1 MRLFLEDEARFG
13 LHEGF
18 TRRWITAPG
27 VKPHQPV
34 LPRYEYFWI
43 YGAAEPTTG
52 ESFFLEL
59 PALDSPCF
67 QAFLDEFSHA
77 YPDTLNVLVLDGA
90 PAHVAQSLQVPEN
103 VVLFRLPPYCPELNP
118 IERVWQDFRR
128 RLGVDLPSGLRA
140 LADDAARVV
149 RGYTHQA
156 LASLTG
162 YPYLLAASAHL
173 T

>member
-34 LPRYEYFWI
+34 LPRYEYFWV

-59 PALDSPCF
+59 PALDSLCF
-67 QAFLDEFSHA
+67 QAFLNEFSQA

-90 PAHVAQSLQVPEN
+90 PAHVAQFLKVPKN
-103 VVLFRLPPYCPELNP
+103 VVLFQLPPYCPELNP

-128 RLGVDLPSGLRA
+128 RLSVDLPHSLQA

-149 RGYTHQA
+149 CEYTPQV

-162 YPYLLAASAHL
+162 YPYLLTASAQL
-173 T
+173 I

>member
-1 MRLFLEDEARFG
+1 VRLFLEDEARFG

-34 LPRYEYFWI
+34 LPRYEYFWV

-59 PALDSPCF
+59 PALDSLCF

-77 YPDTLNVLVLDGA
+77 YPDTLNVLVIDGA
-90 PAHVAQSLQVPEN
+90 PAHVAHSLQVPDN

-140 LADDAARVV
+140 LADDAARVI
-149 RGYTHQA
+149 REYTPQA

-162 YPYLLAASAHL
+162 YPYLLAASAQL
-173 T
+173 I